1 MNIGD
6 LRERVRPYVE
16 IYQETKAWFLTVRPD
31 DPLVVR
37 CLRELLTVDTRDR
50 ILMLAGQGFIAVIP
64 AVIIV
69 ATLLS
74 PADGAAVADYVIA
87 RYGITGD
94 VADSVRNLFERP
106 PDATGSISL
115 ISIGIVI
122 MSVNSYGRSIR
133 RTMERAWSLPPAG
146 FRGAV
151 YGLLGV
157 ALLLVTNAA
166 VGWTW
171 VFTEERAGVMG
182 ATAASVAVG
191 SVGWLALLLL
201 FLARRHRWHTLLPGA
216 LFGGA
221 AQMIAAWSMAVYLPY
236 ALNRNA
242 DRYGVIGISIAM
254 VTWMLIVATVVV
266 CVSVFS
272 AEAAR
277 SIERQSGRPS
287 EPAEPS
293 EDA

>member
-1 MNIGD
+1 MSIKD
-6 LRERVRPYVE
+6 VRDRLQPYVD
-16 IYQETKAWFLTVRPD
+16 IYRETKAWFLTVRPD
-31 DPLVVR
+31 DPLIVR

-64 AVIIV
+64 AVIIL

-74 PADGAAVADYVIA
+74 AADGAAVADYVIR

-94 VADSVRNLFERP
+94 VADSVRNLFARP

-115 ISIGIVI
+115 ISIAIVL

-133 RTMERAWSLPPAG
+133 RTMERAWSLPSAG

-157 ALLLVTNAA
+157 ALLVTTNAL

-171 VFTEERAGVMG
+171 AVTEDRSGLLV
-182 ATAASVAVG
+182 ATAATVAVG
-191 SVGWLALLLL
+191 SAGWLALLLL
-201 FLARRHRWHTLLPGA
+201 FLARRHDWRTLIPGA

-242 DRYGVIGISIAM
+242 ERYGIIGISIAM

-277 SIERQSGRPS
+277 SLERRGHQPGPERQ
-287 EPAEPS
+287 A
-293 EDA
+293 

>member
-1 MNIGD
+1 MKRRIQE
-6 LRERVRPYVE
+6 LRSRLLPYIE
-16 IYQETKAWFLTVRPD
+16 IYQEIKAWFLTVRPD
-31 DPLVVR
+31 DPLIVR
-37 CLRELLTVDTRDR
+37 VLRELLTVDTRDR
-50 ILMLAGQGFIAVIP
+50 ILMLAGQGFIAIIP
-64 AVIIV
+64 AVIIL

-74 PADGAAVADYVIA
+74 SADGAAIANYVIE

-94 VADSVRNLFERP
+94 VAESVRNLFSRP

-115 ISIGIVI
+115 ISIVIVL

-157 ALLLVTNAA
+157 ALLVITNAL

-171 VFTEERAGVMG
+171 ATTQDRSGLVI
-182 ATAASVAVG
+182 ATAATIGVGAVG
-191 SVGWLALLLL
+191 WMALLLL
-201 FLARRHRWHTLLPGA
+201 FLARRHDWRTLLPGA

-221 AQMIAAWSMAVYLPY
+221 AQMIAAWSMAIYLPY

-242 DRYGVIGISIAM
+242 ERYGVIGISIAM

-277 SIERQSGRPS
+277 SLERQIGHR
-287 EPAEPS
+287 EAEEDPAE
-293 EDA
+293 